1 MRGRV
6 SLLIPFFNEAENVAA
21 TIARLEDAVKD
32 LDYQFELVAVNDGSS
47 DGTLKVLEGIRSDV
61 LATIIVDLS
70 RNFGKEAALSAGLS
84 YADGDA
90 VIPLDADL
98 QDPPELIPR
107 LIERWENGYEVVLA
121 KRVDRSSDNYL
132 KRTSAHLFYKVING
146 LSDLAI
152 PENVGDFRLMDRT
165 VVDVLKQLPENRR
178 FMKGLFAW
186 AGFRTTTVEY
196 VRSPRVAGETKFNA
210 WRLWNLALEGVTSFS
225 TLPLRIWTYI
235 GFLIAAASFLYGSFI
250 AVRTLMLGVDVPGY
264 ASLLVA
270 MLFLGGV
277 QLIGLGILGEYLGR
291 TYLEAKRRP
300 AFIVRS
306 ARRIQPRSSRLE
318 QAATHIE
325 ALDEH

>member
-1 MRGRV
+1 MRRRI
-6 SLLIPFFNEAENVAA
+6 SLLIPFFNEAENVVS
-21 TIARLEDAVKD
+21 TIAKLDSVARD
-32 LDYQFELVAVNDGSS
+32 LDYDFELVAVNDGSS
-47 DGTLKVLEGIRSDV
+47 DDTLRALEGIRSDV
-61 LATIIVDLS
+61 LTTIIVDLS
-70 RNFGKEAALSAGLS
+70 RNFGKEAALTAGLS

-107 LIERWENGYEVVLA
+107 LIERWESGYEVVLA

-146 LSDLAI
+146 LSDFAI
-152 PENVGDFRLMDRT
+152 PEDVGDFRLMDRT

-186 AGFRTTTVEY
+186 AGFRTTTIEY
-196 VRSPRVAGETKFNA
+196 ARPPRVAGETKFNA

-235 GFLIAAASFLYGSFI
+235 GFLIAGASFLYGSFI
-250 AVRTLMLGVDVPGY
+250 ALRTLMLGIDVPGY

-270 MLFLGGV
+270 VLFLGGV

-291 TYLEAKRRP
+291 TYMEAKRRP

-306 ARRIQPRSSRLE
+306 ASRTPARNALLKQGVAHNE
-318 QAATHIE
+318 V
-325 ALDEH
+325 LDEH